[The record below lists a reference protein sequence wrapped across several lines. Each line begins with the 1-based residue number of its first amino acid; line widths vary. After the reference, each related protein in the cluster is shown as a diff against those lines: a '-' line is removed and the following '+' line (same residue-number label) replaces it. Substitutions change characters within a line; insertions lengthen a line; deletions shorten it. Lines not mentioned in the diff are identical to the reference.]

1 MGKGQGRCN
10 SRSGTKDPRR
20 QEGDT
25 RRAIPVSATA
35 TATATTVVSGKGSGR
50 RLQLGCSRLFGVYWR
65 SLLELSGEPAAVVA
79 AAPGAA
85 AVTLHPAPQWIPSRT
100 TGRRLHQA
108 QVAPHS
114 LEKRRSRA
122 KTLGTLGERWLSRPE
137 VVGQYP
143 DGVSQSAV
151 GRRRPGR
158 RLLTPGTSLI
168 PPCFGEVGA

>member
-1 MGKGQGRCN
+1 MER
-10 SRSGTKDPRR
+10 
-20 QEGDT
+20 
-25 RRAIPVSATA
+25 
-35 TATATTVVSGKGSGR
+35 
-50 RLQLGCSRLFGVYWR
+50 
-65 SLLELSGEPAAVVA
+65 EPAAVVA

-85 AVTLHPAPQWIPSRT
+85 AVTLHPAPQWIPSRAA
-100 TGRRLHQA
+100 GRRLHHA
-108 QVAPHS
+108 EFAPHS
-114 LEKRRSRA
+114 LEKRRTRA
-122 KTLGTLGERWLSRPE
+122 RILGTLGERWLSRQE